1 MELFF
6 ISCQV
11 VQMEYKVNVIKC
23 QIVVV
28 VVVVVV
34 VVIDDMTSNA
44 SIQGNF
50 GNVNPD

>member
-28 VVVVVV
+28 VVV
-34 VVIDDMTSNA
+34 IDDMTSNA